1 MLDTTEKK
9 IDELKIGYQKNFNWN
24 METRKHEKYE
34 KVPKR
39 HVGYSEIHI
48 CKPIPRRGEIKA
60 VFGDRMNIWRNTNR
74 EISKTDERWNKTE
87 SRSSAF
93 PKQDKYKEKQT

>member
-1 MLDTTEKK
+1 
-9 IDELKIGYQKNFNWN
+9 

-39 HVGYSEIHI
+39 HVGHSEIHI
-48 CKPIPRRGEIKA
+48 CKPIPRRREIKA
-60 VFGDRMNIWRNTNR
+60 VFGDRMNIRRNTNR
-74 EISKTDERWNKTE
+74 EISKTDERWIKTE

-93 PKQDKYKEKQT
+93 PKQDKYKENQT